1 MDTQSLYETLYIFL
15 DWHPARIQTFGEL
28 IWSVVQTRTVR
39 LKELAL
45 HVTSKGNLHAKIVK
59 IERLFLSQA
68 ISVVC
73 MGKIII
79 KLLFFVSKN
88 IF

>member
-45 HVTSKGNLHAKIVK
+45 HVTSKPKLVRKSVKFSKISSYYYNSSNQ
-59 IERLFLSQA
+59 FLDN
-68 ISVVC
+68 
-73 MGKIII
+73 KPF
-79 KLLFFVSKN
+79 L
-88 IF
+88 